1 MGNILTNGLENADV
15 ESNQETVPAEQE
27 SLPSSSLNEDTSSS
41 DVNQNL
47 FNLPNGIQQPSW
59 DNSMNTV
66 QNMPTQQWNQNNP
79 GTYNYQY
86 QYPTQQLT
94 GNQQPNYYTYYQPN
108 NYVLT
113 HNYFVSPS
121 LTYHAYNQ
129 GTIL

>member
-86 QYPTQQLT
+86 QYPTQQWP

-108 NYVLT
+108 NYVST
-113 HNYFVSPS
+113 HNYIVSPS
-121 LTYHAYNQ
+121 QTYHAYNQ

>member
-15 ESNQETVPAEQE
+15 ESNQGTDQTVAQQE
-27 SLPSSSLNEDTSSS
+27 SLPSSSSNEDTSSS

-86 QYPTQQLT
+86 QYPTNIWLIAD
-94 GNQQPNYYTYYQPN
+94 
-108 NYVLT
+108 L
-113 HNYFVSPS
+113 FVFNKNFHIG
-121 LTYHAYNQ
+121 L
-129 GTIL
+129 I